1 MNIIL
6 ITGASSG
13 IGEEFAKQIDNH
25 FSSIDELWLIGRNEE
40 KLLGVSATMKHPCRC
55 FSMDITNQQN
65 IDRLAELL
73 MKKNAVIRILIN
85 CAGFGLMGPFE
96 KQPLD
101 GSLSMIE
108 TNCSALTAM
117 TYKMIP
123 FMKRNSRI
131 IQLASSAG
139 FLPQQDFAVYAASKS
154 YVLSFSRALRM
165 ELLPKEIYVT
175 AVCPGPVDTPFFDIA
190 EKNGST
196 LAIKKYTMVSAK
208 DVVSLALRDSYHRK
222 SLSVC
227 SLPIKSLR
235 VLCKIV
241 PTDFLLWVCSWM
253 KGNEE

>member
-13 IGEEFAKQIDNH
+13 IGAEFANQIDSH
-25 FSSIDELWLIGRNEE
+25 FPSVDELWLIGRSEE
-40 KLLGVSATMKHPCRC
+40 KLLAVSAVMKHPCRC
-55 FSMDITNQQN
+55 FSMDITKQDNLN
-65 IDRLAELL
+65 RLSELL
-73 MKKNAVIRILIN
+73 SKKKAVIRILIN

-96 KQPLD
+96 KQPIE

-117 TYKMIP
+117 TYTMLP
-123 FMKRNSRI
+123 FMRKNSRI

-154 YVLSFSRALRM
+154 YVLSFSRALRQ
-165 ELLPKEIYVT
+165 ELLPKGIYVT

-196 LAIKKYTMVSAK
+196 LAIKKYTMVSASE
-208 DVVSLALRDSYHRK
+208 VVALALRDSYNKK
-222 SLSVC
+222 SVSVC

-235 VLCKIV
+235 VLCKMV
-241 PTDFLLWVCSWM
+241 PTDLLLLICSWM